1 MPERTCTNCGST
13 VPDGARFCTTCGTE
27 APAATAPEPYTE
39 PVAPTT
45 QLPPAEAAAP
55 AWTPPPEQP
64 PAAPAWAPPPGPAG
78 TAGRAAAVV
87 VRARRPAQPA
97 PPTQSWQQP
106 QPAGRPG
113 LAAAPAAAGVARAAA
128 PAVRRG
134 RPAKKKGN
142 VPGALL
148 AFLGAIL
155 LVVGSFTQ
163 WVRTNVETITGWEA
177 SVDGK
182 VVVGL
187 AVGRPADR
195 PRADRRGPQH
205 RAAPGPARHRGV
217 GDRHRDR
224 RHHRRRQPARL
235 PRARRRRRP
244 LPRGCGRRRPAAS
257 PAWSPVEGG
266 RASQPD
272 LRRTA

>member
-55 AWTPPPEQP
+55 AWTPPPEQSS
-64 PAAPAWAPPPGPAG
+64 AAPAWAPPTQQTP
-78 TAGRAAAVV
+78 
-87 VRARRPAQPA
+87 PAQPRPRRSSRGPSRRRA
-97 PPTQSWQQP
+97 QPPLRPRAGSSPSRPPPAWQQP
-106 QPAGRPG
+106 QQQPAWPG
-113 LAAAPAAAGVARAAA
+113 QQPQQYAAP
-128 PAVRRG
+128 
-134 RPAKKKGN
+134 PAKKKGN

-187 AVGRPADR
+187 AVIALLIGLALIAGVRSIVLRLALLALGVWAIVIAIVDIIDVGNQLDSLEPA
-195 PRADRRGPQH
+195 A
-205 RAAPGPARHRGV
+205 GV
-217 GDRHRDR
+217 G
-224 RHHRRRQPARL
+224 L
-235 PRARRRRRP
+235 Y
-244 LPRGCGRRRPAAS
+244 LVGAAGVVLLLAGLVTRS
-257 PAWSPVEGG
+257 KG
-266 RASQPD
+266 
-272 LRRTA
+272 